1 MTHAHHH
8 HHHHHG
14 HHHHHHDGDSHGS
27 DAQSGSGGWFSRYG
41 RFVVAFFVVLAA
53 VISASM
59 ILVGPGSAI
68 VVTRFGD
75 PVNVLTQPGLA
86 WKIPAP
92 IESTVDVDLRL
103 RTTSSGLQDVG
114 TRDGLRILVQAYVA
128 WQVPPDADHIRR
140 FLRAVRNQPDV
151 AAQQLRSFVGSSL
164 EIAAAS
170 FDLSNLVNTDP
181 AKVQLAQFENRLRE
195 RLDEQAL
202 KVYGITIRQVGIERL
217 TLPSDTLNATV
228 SRMRAERETVAAER
242 QAEGQ
247 RAAAE
252 IAANA
257 DRDARVLRAKA
268 RTDAADID
276 AKSRLEAAD
285 IYAQAYNRAPELYTL
300 LRSLDTLSTVLGGN
314 TRLILR
320 TDAAP
325 FRVLVD
331 GPPNQAAASSEVGQ
345 DTSAKSSD
353 VPKLS
358 QDGSSNAHQET
369 R

>member
-1 MTHAHHH
+1 MTLG
-8 HHHHHG
+8 HHHHG
-14 HHHHHHDGDSHGS
+14 HHHHGHHHHGD
-27 DAQSGSGGWFSRYG
+27 DDQSGLAPDRAQQGVIGRYG
-41 RFVVAFFVVLAA
+41 RFVIAFVIVAAA
-53 VISASM
+53 VVSAC
-59 ILVGPGSAI
+59 IVLVSPGRAV

-75 PVNVLTQPGLA
+75 PIRVLTAPGLA
-86 WKIPAP
+86 WKMPAP
-92 IESTVDVDLRL
+92 FESTIDVDLRL

-128 WQVPPDADHIRR
+128 WQVPDDPDHIRQ

-164 EIAAAS
+164 EISTAS
-170 FDLSNLVNTDP
+170 FDLANLINTDP
-181 AKVQLAQFENRLRE
+181 AKVELNELESRLRE
-195 RLDEQAL
+195 QLDDQAL
-202 KVYGITIRQVGIERL
+202 KVYGVTIRQVGIERL
-217 TLPSDTLNATV
+217 TLPTETLATTV
-228 SRMRAERETVAAER
+228 ARMRAERETVAAER

-252 IAANA
+252 IASNA

-268 RTDAADID
+268 SVDAAEID

-285 IYAQAYNRAPELYTL
+285 IYGRAYRSAPDLYML
-300 LRSLDTLSTVLGGN
+300 LRSLDTLDTVVGDN

-331 GPPNQAAASSEVGQ
+331 GPPSATVPAAQPTQGTQ
-345 DTSAKSSD
+345 K
-353 VPKLS
+353 
-358 QDGSSNAHQET
+358 
-369 R
+369 